1 MGAFESCLHSCCG
14 DTLSEP
20 KPIKATM
27 SRTSSTYESTFE
39 DGVAARSVRSAE
51 GGLTTGLAQ
60 WQRSHMATVQESHVQ
75 EQEFLERQFKLTYG
89 RESWPFSPVER
100 LSRCCSH
107 LTGVCIPLRQMRR
120 TTTSY
125 HHINSSSSE

>member
-89 RESWPFSPVER
+89 HAADYNELPPHQQFQFRMSLQKRSSARRHEKNALQER
-100 LSRCCSH
+100 L
-107 LTGVCIPLRQMRR
+107 P
-120 TTTSY
+120 
-125 HHINSSSSE
+125 